1 MLSRAQ
7 TCGPFLRSAPSSGE
21 KCLVVREKILLHNPH
36 TLVTWRHQTLSLVG
50 CNWEKR
56 HKPSQPEIAKYYHGI
71 CPIFVNISLESFKKY
86 PSGVVTSRASLR
98 LRRHKIENVVWGN
111 LIHSRLSDLL
121 SRCVGGLVVAY
132 YSHRWTHKW
141 TRWTPV
147 QYPSSRAPQ
156 L

>member
-36 TLVTWRHQTLSLVG
+36 TLVTWRHQTMSLVG

-56 HKPSQPEIAKYYHGI
+56 HKPSQPEIAETQNI
-71 CPIFVNISLESFKKY
+71 ITIFAQYSWTYRLNPSKNIAL
-86 PSGVVTSRASLR
+86 GWCLR

-111 LIHSRLSDLL
+111 LIHSRLSDLF